1 MAMGVGAE
9 TRPRLLSMLMNGP
22 DRVLLDLGESRA

>member
-1 MAMGVGAE
+1 MAMSIGAE
-9 TRPRLLSMLMNGP
+9 RAAAVVDADERI